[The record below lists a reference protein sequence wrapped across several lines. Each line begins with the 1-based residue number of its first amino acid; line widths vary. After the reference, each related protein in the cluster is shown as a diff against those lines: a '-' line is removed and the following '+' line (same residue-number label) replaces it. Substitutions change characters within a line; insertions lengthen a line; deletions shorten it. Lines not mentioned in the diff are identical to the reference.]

1 LKILRT
7 PDNRFSNLLDYPFKP
22 NYIQLGDIRIHYVDE
37 GESSEEVVLL
47 IHGEPTWSYLYRK
60 MVPIVSESGYR
71 VIVPD
76 LVGFGKSDK
85 PINQED
91 YTYEKH
97 VGWISSF
104 IESLDLK
111 NINLF
116 CQDWGGLIG
125 LRIVSEQGYRFNRI
139 IASNTSLPT
148 GDFKVP
154 KAFFNWQKFS
164 QDTPVFNAS
173 KIVKS
178 SCVNKISNEVQKAY
192 DAPFPDETYKAGARR
207 FPMLVPT
214 SPNDPSSQPNRE
226 AWEKLKNWHKPFL
239 TAFSD
244 SDPITKGG
252 DILFQKLI
260 PGCKGISHKTIVGAG
275 HFLQED
281 KGPELAQLIVD
292 FIDNY

>member
-1 LKILRT
+1 MKILRT

-37 GESSEEVVLL
+37 GESSKEVVLL

-60 MVPIVSESGYR
+60 MVPIVSESGHR
-71 VIVPD
+71 VIAPD

-104 IESLDLK
+104 VESLDLT

-154 KAFFNWQKFS
+154 EAFFNWQKFS

-260 PGCKGISHKTIVGAG
+260 PGCKGISHKTIIGAG

>member
-22 NYIQLGDIRIHYVDE
+22 NYIQLGDIRIHYLDE
-37 GESSEEVVLL
+37 GESSKEVVLL

>member
-1 LKILRT
+1 MKILRT

-37 GESSEEVVLL
+37 GESSAEVVLL

-85 PINQED
+85 PINQKD

-104 IESLDLK
+104 IESLDLID
-111 NINLF
+111 INLF

>member
-1 LKILRT
+1 MKILRT

-37 GESSEEVVLL
+37 GESSKEVVLL

-85 PINQED
+85 PIDQED

-104 IESLDLK
+104 IESLDLT

>member
-1 LKILRT
+1 MKILRT

-60 MVPIVSESGYR
+60 MVPIVSQSGYR

-104 IESLDLK
+104 IESLDLT

>member
-1 LKILRT
+1 MKILRT

-37 GESSEEVVLL
+37 GESSKEVVLL

-104 IESLDLK
+104 VESLDLT

>member
-1 LKILRT
+1 MKILRT

-37 GESSEEVVLL
+37 GESSKEVVLL

>member
-1 LKILRT
+1 MKILRT

-154 KAFFNWQKFS
+154 KAFVNWQKFS

>member
-1 LKILRT
+1 MKILRT

-37 GESSEEVVLL
+37 GESSKEVVLL

-252 DILFQKLI
+252 DLLFQKLI

>member
-1 LKILRT
+1 MKILRT

>member
-1 LKILRT
+1 MKILRT

-85 PINQED
+85 PIDQED

-104 IESLDLK
+104 IESLDLT

-252 DILFQKLI
+252 DILFQQLI
-260 PGCKGISHKTIVGAG
+260 PGCKGISHKTIIGAG

>member
-1 LKILRT
+1 MKILRT

-37 GESSEEVVLL
+37 GESSKEVVLL

-60 MVPIVSESGYR
+60 MIPIVSESGYR

-104 IESLDLK
+104 IESLDLT

-154 KAFFNWQKFS
+154 EAFFNWQKFS

-178 SCVNKISNEVQKAY
+178 SCVNKISYEVQKAY

>member
-22 NYIQLGDIRIHYVDE
+22 NYIQLGDIRIHYLDE
-37 GESSEEVVLL
+37 GESSKEVVLL

-104 IESLDLK
+104 IESLDLT

>member
-1 LKILRT
+1 MKILRT

-37 GESSEEVVLL
+37 GESSKEVVLL

-97 VGWISSF
+97 VGWVSSF

>member
-1 LKILRT
+1 MYKRQ
-7 PDNRFSNLLDYPFKP
+7 DNRFSNLLDYPFKP

-104 IESLDLK
+104 IESLDLT

-154 KAFFNWQKFS
+154 EAFFNWQKFS
-164 QDTPVFNAS
+164 QDTPVFNVS

-244 SDPITKGG
+244 SCLLYTSPSPRD
-252 DILFQKLI
+252 
-260 PGCKGISHKTIVGAG
+260 S
-275 HFLQED
+275 
-281 KGPELAQLIVD
+281 
-292 FIDNY
+292 

>member
-1 LKILRT
+1 MKILRT

-37 GESSEEVVLL
+37 GESNEEVVLL

>member
-1 LKILRT
+1 MKILRT

-139 IASNTSLPT
+139 IASNASLPT

-252 DILFQKLI
+252 DLLFQKLI

>member
-1 LKILRT
+1 MKILRT

-37 GESSEEVVLL
+37 GESSKEVVLL

-85 PINQED
+85 PIDQED

>member
-1 LKILRT
+1 MKILRT

-85 PINQED
+85 PIDQED

-252 DILFQKLI
+252 DLLFQKLI
-260 PGCKGISHKTIVGAG
+260 PGCKGISHKTIIGAG

>member
-1 LKILRT
+1 MKILRT

-37 GESSEEVVLL
+37 GESSKEVVLL

-85 PINQED
+85 PIDQED

-154 KAFFNWQKFS
+154 KAFVNWQKFS

>member
-37 GESSEEVVLL
+37 GESSKEVVLL

>member
-1 LKILRT
+1 MKILRT
-7 PDNRFSNLLDYPFKP
+7 PDNRFSKLLDYPFKP

-104 IESLDLK
+104 IESLDLT

>member
-1 LKILRT
+1 MKILRT
-7 PDNRFSNLLDYPFKP
+7 PDNRFLNLLDYPFKP

-104 IESLDLK
+104 VESLDLT

>member
-1 LKILRT
+1 MKILRT

-154 KAFFNWQKFS
+154 KAFVNWQKFS

-192 DAPFPDETYKAGARR
+192 DAPFPDEIVIAIGGSPGGRAHARTGDR
-207 FPMLVPT
+207 YQDMK
-214 SPNDPSSQPNRE
+214 E
-226 AWEKLKNWHKPFL
+226 MGIKNPK
-239 TAFSD
+239 
-244 SDPITKGG
+244 
-252 DILFQKLI
+252 
-260 PGCKGISHKTIVGAG
+260 
-275 HFLQED
+275 
-281 KGPELAQLIVD
+281 
-292 FIDNY
+292 

>member
-1 LKILRT
+1 MKILRT

-104 IESLDLK
+104 IESLDLT

>member
-1 LKILRT
+1 MKILRT

-104 IESLDLK
+104 VESLDLT

>member
-1 LKILRT
+1 MKILRT

-104 IESLDLK
+104 IENLDLK

>member
-1 LKILRT
+1 MKILRT

-37 GESSEEVVLL
+37 GESSAEVVLL

-104 IESLDLK
+104 IESLDLID
-111 NINLF
+111 INLF

>member
-1 LKILRT
+1 MKILRT

-97 VGWISSF
+97 VGWISSY
-104 IESLDLK
+104 IESLDLT

-239 TAFSD
+239 TAFSA

>member
-1 LKILRT
+1 MKILRT

-85 PINQED
+85 PIDQED

-260 PGCKGISHKTIVGAG
+260 PGCKGISHKTIIGAG

>member
-1 LKILRT
+1 MKILRT

-207 FPMLVPT
+207 VPMLVPT

>member
-1 LKILRT
+1 MKILRT
-7 PDNRFSNLLDYPFKP
+7 PDNRFLNLLDYPFKP

>member
-1 LKILRT
+1 MKILRT

-37 GESSEEVVLL
+37 GESSKEVVLL

-60 MVPIVSESGYR
+60 MVPIVSESGHR

>member
-1 LKILRT
+1 MKILRT

-85 PINQED
+85 PIDQED

-154 KAFFNWQKFS
+154 EAFFNWQYFS

-192 DAPFPDETYKAGARR
+192 DAPFPDETFKAGARR